1 MHDKGHYYALNTGQG
16 MQEDDEAF
24 AAFER
29 SMGRARSVLDVE
41 RERVA
46 KGCPP
51 DEALLKHGG
60 EIEDDILRT
69 LEREAE
75 RLRAA
80 NRPAVILEFPS
91 AQKPGDA

>member
-1 MHDKGHYYALNTGQG
+1 

-24 AAFER
+24 EAFER
-29 SMGRARSVLDVE
+29 TMPRVRSVLDVE
-41 RERVA
+41 HERVA

-51 DEALLKHGG
+51 DEALLKLGG

-69 LEREAE
+69 LESEAE

-80 NRPAVILEFPS
+80 NRPAVILEFPP
-91 AQKPGDA
+91 AQKPDGA